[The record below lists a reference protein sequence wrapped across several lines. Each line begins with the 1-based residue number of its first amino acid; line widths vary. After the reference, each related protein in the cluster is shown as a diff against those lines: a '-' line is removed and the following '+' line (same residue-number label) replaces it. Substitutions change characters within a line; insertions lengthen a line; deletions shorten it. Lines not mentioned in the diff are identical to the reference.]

1 MAKKSIWNQISN
13 PRDKYI
19 DGYGVSRPVYEPGY
33 ITVGRKIY
41 NGVDEFL
48 NGLDNINGMPINK
61 GAGALEFFFDPAG
74 AVGKVDDV
82 AMLVK
87 NLDSAKDKWDG
98 LRRFQLRRKVNG
110 TPAAQKSLERKFSKT
125 AEEELA
131 EEFLDLPYN
140 AWYTEEDVLNR
151 IRNRVSG
158 RVQGNSLNKRKLELD
173 RPLNPLAQQYNELLK
188 AGKSDEA
195 AKVKQKMVEI
205 LENYESPWWNGSY
218 YDINTRIFDS
228 KNGGPGL
235 TTKEQQTLLLDEEF
249 PW

>member
-13 PRDKYI
+13 PRDEYT

-48 NGLDNINGMPINK
+48 NGPDNVNGMPINK

-74 AVGKVDDV
+74 AVGKLDDV
-82 AMLVK
+82 AMLAK
-87 NLDSAKDKWDG
+87 NLDAAKDKWDG

-110 TPAAQKSLERKFSKT
+110 TPGAQKALKRKFSKN
-125 AEEELA
+125 AEEELIQEFA
-131 EEFLDLPYN
+131 EIPYES
-140 AWYTEEDVLNR
+140 WYTEDDVLNR
-151 IRNRVSG
+151 VKHKVQS
-158 RVQGNSLNKRKLELD
+158 RVQGNSLKQRELELD
-173 RPLNPLAQQYNELLK
+173 RPLNPLAKQYNELLK
-188 AGKSDEA
+188 AGKTEEA
-195 AKVKQKMVEI
+195 SKVKQKMWEI
-205 LENYESPWWNGSY
+205 VQDYEGPWSNGSY
-218 YDINTRIFDS
+218 YDVNTRIFDT

-235 TTKEQQTLLLDEEF
+235 TPKEKQTLLLDVEL

>member
-13 PRDKYI
+13 PRDEYT

-48 NGLDNINGMPINK
+48 NGPDNVNGMPINK

-74 AVGKVDDV
+74 AVGKLDDV
-82 AMLVK
+82 VKLSK
-87 NLDSAKDKWDG
+87 NLDKFKMDE
-98 LRRFQLRRKVNG
+98 LRRFKLRRKVNS
-110 TPAAQKSLERKFSKT
+110 TPGAKKSLERKFSKT

-151 IRNRVSG
+151 IGDKVQS
-158 RVQGNSLNKRKLELD
+158 RVQGNSLKQRELELD
-173 RPLNPLAQQYNELLK
+173 RLLNPLAQQYNKLLK

-205 LENYESPWWNGSY
+205 LENYEAPWWNGSY
-218 YDINTRIFDS
+218 YDINTRLFDI
-228 KNGGPGL
+228 KNGGSGL
-235 TTKEQQTLLLDEEF
+235 TPKEKQTLLLDVEY